1 MFHGSNNSRT
11 MNKELERL
19 KLLMHAILLGLQE
32 WKVDPSEK
40 ADKVLCKSI
49 NPEFPPFE
57 VSLSD
62 VYAVYRVLMCMSLK

>member
-1 MFHGSNNSRT
+1 MERD
-11 MNKELERL
+11 KELEKL
-19 KLLMHAILLGLQE
+19 KLLMNAILLSLQE
-32 WKVDPSEK
+32 WKVNPSEK